1 MEFIIAWILF
11 GVASAVLAK
20 GKGRSLL
27 LWFFLGLLIGPFAML
42 IQAFLPTTSS
52 GDQDYQ

>member
-1 MEFIIAWILF
+1 MEFFIGWILF
-11 GVASAVLAK
+11 GVASAALAK
-20 GKGRSLL
+20 GKGRNLI

-42 IQAFLPTTSS
+42 IQAFLPTTEH